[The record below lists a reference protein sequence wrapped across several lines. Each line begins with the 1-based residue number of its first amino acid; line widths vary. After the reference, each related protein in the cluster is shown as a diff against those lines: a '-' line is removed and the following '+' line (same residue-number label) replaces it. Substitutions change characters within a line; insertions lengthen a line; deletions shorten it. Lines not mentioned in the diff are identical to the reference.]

1 MPARIIPGTGEI
13 YWANPNTGDR
23 VINLKNHPEID
34 SALANED
41 VVVVGDFED
50 YSGSGTKP
58 GGEVMMAGASNELA
72 GDLHAQAAMEQHDEV
87 TNRGNRQATHRSRPK
102 LVYIKDQ

>member
-1 MPARIIPGTGEI
+1 MPPRIIPGTGAI

-23 VINLKNHPEID
+23 VINLKDHPEID

-41 VVVVGDFED
+41 IVIVGDFED

-72 GDLHAQAAMEQHDEV
+72 ADLHATAAKEQHDEV
-87 TNRGNRQATHRSRPK
+87 TARGNRAATHRQRPK
-102 LVYIKDQ
+102 LVYIEKQ